1 MLGVAVVALA
11 YAVLA
16 HISNSNP
23 HAHALGV
30 VLAVA
35 PLAIALCVFLWRTG
49 QRVLAVLAAVSGTIL
64 VVLRWPQFAAHFPLL
79 YLFQQAGTY
88 VLLGLVF
95 GRSLRAGRQPL
106 CSYWAGLV
114 HGPLSPEMLRYTR
127 QVTFAWTLFFALVAT
142 ALVAVFVLA
151 SLPVWS
157 AFANFCVLPLVAAM
171 FVGEYLVRGRA
182 VPDAPQ
188 GSPLDGVRAFLT
200 ASEGPQ
206 AMRRG

>member
-1 MLGVAVVALA
+1 MLGVAAVALV

-16 HISNSNP
+16 HISNADP
-23 HAHALGV
+23 RAHALGV

-49 QRVLAVLAAVSGTIL
+49 QRAATLFAAVAC
-64 VVLRWPQFAAHFPLL
+64 VVAVARWWPLFAAHFPWL

-88 VLLGLVF
+88 ALLGLVF
-95 GRSLRAGRQPL
+95 GRSLRAGREPL
-106 CSYWAGLV
+106 CSYWASLV
-114 HGPLSPEMLRYTR
+114 HGPLSQQMQRYTR
-127 QVTFAWTLFFALVAT
+127 QVTFAWTLFFALVT
-142 ALVAVFVLA
+142 VALVAMFLLA
-151 SLPVWS
+151 PLTAWS

-182 VPDAPQ
+182 VPEAPHA
-188 GSPLDGVRAFLT
+188 SLLDGVRAFL
-200 ASEGPQ
+200 ASSAGPQ